1 MQSGGSCSQDG
12 AIYLIYTFMIT
23 YIDQAGITRKRV
35 LLRVDFNVSLQ
46 PDGSIRS
53 DERIK
58 RALPTIQKLLSDGNK
73 LVLMSHLGQP
83 KGYNEKLTTELLA
96 QRLAKYVDQPV
107 AFVPFADPFNVPLD
121 THNLCMLDN
130 IRFHP
135 GEKKND
141 PEFAQKLA
149 TLADVYVND
158 AFAVCHRP
166 DASVVGVAA
175 LLPHYGGL
183 LVKEEVEMIRQAIV
197 DPRRPV
203 VVVIAGAKISTKIG
217 LIAKFLRFAD
227 SVLVG
232 GAIANSFF
240 KVKGWEIG
248 KGAYEEDHLAEA
260 KELLALG
267 EHAEKLVLPVDA
279 RVSQEDMQ
287 GEVMV
292 KSVEHIGPEEKML
305 DIGPAT
311 EKHYKDIIEA
321 ANTIIWNGPVG
332 YFEDSRFAEGTAS
345 IFESIT
351 ENAQATSIVGGGD
364 TLSAIKHLPDHD
376 KITHISTGGGAMLE
390 LIEKGTLPGIEALEK

>member
-1 MQSGGSCSQDG
+1 
-12 AIYLIYTFMIT
+12 
-23 YIDQAGITRKRV
+23 V
-35 LLRVDFNVSLQ
+35 LLRVDFNVSFKE
-46 PDGSIRS
+46 DGSIRS

-58 RALPTIQKLLSDGNK
+58 RALPTIQKLLSHGNK

-83 KGYNEKLTTELLA
+83 KGYDAKLTTEQVA
-96 QRLAKYVDQPV
+96 TRLEELVGKPV
-107 AFVPFADPFNVPLD
+107 AFVPFADPFNVPLK
-121 THNLCMLDN
+121 THDICMLDN
-130 IRFHP
+130 IRFHA

-141 PEFAQKLA
+141 TEFAQKLA

-166 DASVVGVAA
+166 DASVVGVAQ
-175 LLPHYGGL
+175 LLPHFGGL
-183 LVKEEVEMIRQAIV
+183 LVKEEVEIIRKAIV
-197 DPRRPV
+197 NPPRPV

-217 LIAKFLRFAD
+217 LIAKFLQFAD
-227 SVLVG
+227 SVLIG

-279 RVSQEDMQ
+279 RIGHEEMQ
-287 GEVMV
+287 DEPRV
-292 KSVEHIGPEEKML
+292 KSVEHIGSDDKML

-332 YFEDSRFAEGTAS
+332 YFENPQFAKGTAS